1 MKDECDFSNTEQDKL
16 CVPVEDIQVLVPLN
30 KEVLRYFT
38 ETCQIRP
45 ENLGVW
51 VNYLLSRDIEIAR
64 RMDL

>member
-1 MKDECDFSNTEQDKL
+1 MKDECDFSNTKQDKF
-16 CVPVEDIQVLVPLN
+16 CVPVEDIQVFVPLN

-38 ETCQIRP
+38 ETCQVSP
-45 ENLGVW
+45 ENLGTI